1 MPLLFALFLVCVL
14 LRFEVDERTLRR
26 NNRIVSCGSVSNCT
40 EASHRFTPVLES
52 TIMSLP
58 VITKEDSVYEDPL
71 DLMDEIDELKK
82 EKDATILAHF
92 YVDGEIQDIADF
104 TGDSLKLARD
114 ATRVTTSTIV
124 FSGVHFMGESAKIMN
139 PEKRVLIP
147 DLLAGCSLAE
157 SCPADQLAA
166 FQEQLRSGGRK
177 FDTVAYINTS
187 AAVKSLCDW
196 IVTSGNAKEI
206 IDRVPSDRE
215 ILFVPDQH
223 LGRYLSEVTGR
234 KMILWPGAC
243 MVHEIFSIQDLIRA
257 KRNNPGSIV
266 IAHPE
271 CPQNILEVTDF
282 IGGTEKMRQHV
293 MSIEK
298 PTTFLVATESAM
310 IHAFEKSAPQHT
322 FIPVPGIMA
331 STGETCACNRC
342 PHMARNTL
350 QKVRN
355 CLRDGKP
362 EIEWKDYFESARAV
376 LEKSLLEQ

>member
-1 MPLLFALFLVCVL
+1 
-14 LRFEVDERTLRR
+14 
-26 NNRIVSCGSVSNCT
+26 
-40 EASHRFTPVLES
+40 
-52 TIMSLP
+52 MSLP
-58 VITKEDSVYEDPL
+58 VIPTDDTEVYEDPL

-82 EKDATILAHF
+82 ERDATILAHF

-114 ATRVTTSTIV
+114 ATQVTTSTIV

-139 PEKRVLIP
+139 PDKRILIP
-147 DLLAGCSLAE
+147 DMQAGCSLAE
-157 SCPADQLAA
+157 SCPADQLGA
-166 FQEQLRSGGRK
+166 FQEQLRAEGRV

-196 IVTSGNAKEI
+196 IVTSGNAREI
-206 IDRVPSDRE
+206 IERVPADRD

-223 LGRYLSEVTGR
+223 LGRYLMEVTGR
-234 KMILWPGAC
+234 KMILWPGSC
-243 MVHEIFSIQDLIRA
+243 MVHEVFSIQDLIRA
-257 KRNNPGSIV
+257 KRNNPGSKV

-271 CPQNILEVTDF
+271 CPQNILEITDF
-282 IGGTEKMRQHV
+282 IGGTERMRQHV
-293 MSIEK
+293 MGIDE

-310 IHAFEKSAPQHT
+310 IHAFQKSAPQHN
-322 FIPVPGIMA
+322 FVPVPGIMA

-355 CLRDGKP
+355 CLRDESP
-362 EIEWKDYFESARAV
+362 EIEWRDYFQQARDV
-376 LEKSLLEQ
+376 LDKSLLQ